1 MIGSDK
7 HRTKQWPGW
16 LSTLVPSLHRY
27 ISVDGGTGAH
37 LLAHLAGRDPSL
49 QQVSSPRHANLLL
62 VVTPISQKLAPA
74 VVAMAS
80 ALVHPAHVLLLES
93 VHDLSGMFPHESFAS
108 VEQLFPNATHVSGDS
123 MNDILR
129 AARSSDLWSG
139 RSVVDGDE
147 LDAPTF
153 SLPPREELEM
163 ATELAVLSLGPVQSC
178 TAGPLRLVLMCDGE
192 QVHSAQ
198 VDAGYAH
205 RGVEQAMLAATWQAA
220 LAVARQFDPLA
231 PIAGQLAYVRALEQL
246 QGWQP
251 PEAVVLLR
259 ETALA
264 LERVQ
269 NTLWWLVRFAQ
280 LLAEAPLFDRA
291 SHLAADLASHAA
303 NTWESSP
310 FTWIHPQQ
318 VVSRQ
323 VMKQTNGTTWRAL
336 VEHLAHLQRYA
347 EQARSLTLRT
357 RNIGVL
363 PCERLEAAGVRSGP
377 IFQASAQGKGDV
389 LSRLQ
394 LRLQIATRDIL
405 LVRDALGKGE
415 TTRDHAPVWDI
426 PEGATHTT
434 VEGPRGTIGLHL
446 VGQDG
451 RGPTQLEWQRPSA
464 PLLHLLPDLLRGQK
478 LADAEV
484 ILASL
489 DLAMAE
495 ADG

>member
-1 MIGSDK
+1 LIGNDRR
-7 HRTKQWPGW
+7 RTKPRFSWFSNLMPD
-16 LSTLVPSLHRY
+16 LHRY
-27 ISVDGGTGAH
+27 ISIDGGTGAH
-37 LLAHLAGRDPSL
+37 LLAHLAGHDPSL

-163 ATELAVLSLGPVQSC
+163 ATELAVLSLGPFQPC
-178 TAGPLRLVLMCDGE
+178 TAGPLRLELMCDGE
-192 QVHSAQ
+192 QVHSVQ
-198 VDAGYAH
+198 VDAGYAY
-205 RGVEQAMLAATWQAA
+205 RGVEQAMLAATWQEA
-220 LAVARQFDPLA
+220 LTIARQCDPLA
-231 PIAGQLAYVRALEQL
+231 PIAGQLAYVRALEHL

-251 PEAVVLLR
+251 PEAVALLR
-259 ETALA
+259 EAALA

-280 LLAEAPLFDRA
+280 LLADSPLFDRTF
-291 SHLAADLASHAA
+291 HLAADLASHTA
-303 NTWESSP
+303 NFWESSP
-310 FTWIHPQQ
+310 STWIHPQQ
-318 VVSRQ
+318 SMSRK
-323 VMKQTNGTTWRAL
+323 VMKQTNGTAWRAL
-336 VEHLAHLQRYA
+336 VEHLAHLQRYV
-347 EQARSLTLRT
+347 EHARALAVRT
-357 RNIGVL
+357 RGIGML
-363 PCERLEAAGVRSGP
+363 TGTRLEAAGVHSGP
-377 IFQASAQGKGDV
+377 IFQASATGKGDV

-394 LRLQIATRDIL
+394 LRLQIATRDL
-405 LVRDALGKGE
+405 LQVSDALDKRE
-415 TTRDHAPVWDI
+415 TAREHAAVWDI
-426 PEGATHTT
+426 PEGDVHAT

-446 VGQDG
+446 VGQNG
-451 RGPTQLEWQRPSA
+451 RGPMQVAWQRPSA
-464 PLLHLLPDLLRGQK
+464 LLLQLLPDLLRGQK

>member
-1 MIGSDK
+1 LIGNDK
-7 HRTKQWPGW
+7 HRTKQGSGW

-37 LLAHLAGRDPSL
+37 LLARLAGHDPSL
-49 QQVSSPRHANLLL
+49 QQVFSPRHANLLL
-62 VVTPISQKLAPA
+62 VVTPLSQKLAPA

-80 ALVHPAHVLLLES
+80 ALGYPARVLLLES
-93 VHDLSGMFPHESFAS
+93 VHDLSGMFPHEAFAS
-108 VEQLFPNATHVSGDS
+108 VEKLFPDVTRVSGDS
-123 MNDILR
+123 LDDILR
-129 AARSSDLWSG
+129 VVHSSELWSG
-139 RSVVDGDE
+139 RTVVNADE
-147 LDAPTF
+147 PDAPTF

-192 QVHSAQ
+192 QVYSVQ

-205 RGVEQAMLAATWQAA
+205 RGVEQAMLAATWQEA
-220 LAVARQFDPLA
+220 LAIARQFDPLA

-251 PEAVVLLR
+251 PEAVALLR
-259 ETALA
+259 EAALA

-280 LLAEAPLFDRA
+280 LLADAPLFDRA
-291 SHLAADLASHAA
+291 FHLAADLASHAA
-303 NTWESSP
+303 NLWESSP
-310 FTWIHPQQ
+310 STWIHPQQ
-318 VVSRQ
+318 SINQQ
-323 VMKQTNGTTWRAL
+323 VMKQTNGTAWRAL
-336 VEHLAHLQRYA
+336 AEHLAHLERYV
-347 EQARSLTLRT
+347 EHARTLAIRT
-357 RNIGVL
+357 RGIGVL
-363 PCERLEAAGVRSGP
+363 TSERLEAAGVRSGP
-377 IFQASAQGKGDV
+377 NFQASAPGRGDV
-389 LSRLQ
+389 LSRL
-394 LRLQIATRDIL
+394 LARLQIATHDL
-405 LVRDALGKGE
+405 LQVRDALDKRE
-415 TTRDHAPVWDI
+415 TTRAHAPIWDI
-426 PEGATHTT
+426 PEGDTHAA

-446 VGQDG
+446 VGQGG
-451 RGPTQLEWQRPSA
+451 RGPTQVAWHRPSA
-464 PLLHLLPDLLRGQK
+464 LLLQLLPDLLRGQK